1 MVAAM
6 IWLKFYDGIN
16 DRGVML
22 LASRCD
28 FFERKDGLTV
38 ECNGDT
44 YLVPALT
51 LERLA
56 SSMRQLDLAHVAI
69 LEL

>member
-1 MVAAM
+1 M

-16 DRGVML
+16 ERGVML
-22 LASRCD
+22 LASRCS
-28 FFERKDGLTV
+28 FFERKDGLTI
-38 ECNGDT
+38 EQGGDA
-44 YLVPALT
+44 YFVPAMT

-56 SSMRQLDLAHVAI
+56 GMMGAVDLARDVAI

>member
-1 MVAAM
+1 M
-6 IWLKFYDGIN
+6 IWIKFHCGIN
-16 DRGVML
+16 GRGVML

-28 FFERKDGLTV
+28 FYERKDGVTV
-38 ECNGDT
+38 ECGGDA

-51 LERLA
+51 LAGLVE
-56 SSMRQLDLAHVAI
+56 MIRQLDLAHVAI

>member
-1 MVAAM
+1 M
-6 IWLKFYDGIN
+6 IWLKFHDGIN
-16 DRGVML
+16 DRRVML
-22 LASRCD
+22 LASQCR
-28 FFERKDGLTV
+28 FFERKDGV
-38 ECNGDT
+38 AIEIGDDS
-44 YLVPALT
+44 YLIPMLT

>member
-1 MVAAM
+1 M

-16 DRGVML
+16 ERGVML

-28 FFERKDGLTV
+28 FFERREGLTV
-38 ECNGDT
+38 ECGGDAF
-44 YLVPALT
+44 LIPALT
-51 LERLA
+51 LERLVER
-56 SSMRQLDLAHVAI
+56 MRNLDLNHVAI